1 MYNISELQA
10 MPDDTL
16 KSVAEGMGLK
26 KVNPAKREEL
36 IYRILDEQAIVL
48 SANAPEEAPRRR
60 GRRPKNQ
67 SSPDTS
73 KANPD
78 KIQNAQS
85 QLGDEPDATQDS
97 NATPKRR
104 GRKPKN
110 KDLESVSEASD
121 ASEQTTGDPDNT
133 EADQDTDIS
142 MAQDASPKK
151 RGRKPKNRTI
161 EETTPAEPAS
171 ANLLP
176 AYQAPSNES
185 SDSPEDL
192 APMMVANPD
201 EITGINEP
209 EQVSESDKNAKNMT
223 LIQKQRQT
231 EPRRRHRNRDN
242 KITGTGCLH
251 HAITKMHPTPI
262 TVTNH
267 SIAPT
272 NHAYSVGRSTNHS
285 VHSSHMPQAKASHR
299 VRNVNVKKLPLL
311 PLPPLL

>member
-209 EQVSESDKNAKNMT
+209 EQVSESDKNAKKHDT
-223 LIQKQRQT
+223 
-231 EPRRRHRNRDN
+231 D
-242 KITGTGCLH
+242 TGTET
-251 HAITKMHPTPI
+251 TK
-262 TVTNH
+262 
-267 SIAPT
+267 
-272 NHAYSVGRSTNHS
+272 
-285 VHSSHMPQAKASHR
+285 
-299 VRNVNVKKLPLL
+299 
-311 PLPPLL
+311 

>member
-104 GRKPKN
+104 GRKPKTKILNLSARLQMHRN
-110 KDLESVSEASD
+110 K
-121 ASEQTTGDPDNT
+121 
-133 EADQDTDIS
+133 
-142 MAQDASPKK
+142 
-151 RGRKPKNRTI
+151 
-161 EETTPAEPAS
+161 
-171 ANLLP
+171 LP
-176 AYQAPSNES
+176 ATLTTQKLTRIPT
-185 SDSPEDL
+185 SPWHRML
-192 APMMVANPD
+192 LRKARTQTKKPHYRGNNTCR
-201 EITGINEP
+201 TGI
-209 EQVSESDKNAKNMT
+209 SELA
-223 LIQKQRQT
+223 
-231 EPRRRHRNRDN
+231 
-242 KITGTGCLH
+242 
-251 HAITKMHPTPI
+251 A
-262 TVTNH
+262 
-267 SIAPT
+267 SI
-272 NHAYSVGRSTNHS
+272 
-285 VHSSHMPQAKASHR
+285 SSSFKR
-299 VRNVNVKKLPLL
+299 II
-311 PLPPLL
+311 